1 MYSLTNLVD
10 NILYKRGAFLMKSIC
25 IKISNPST
33 TKYLLNQLNSFDFPN
48 VYFSCKQFKIYENI
62 IIHFKGK
69 NESLF
74 FEKISEMLSFLVINL
89 FEEKIIKY
97 LLKSE
102 YFYFEEIEQNQIANI
117 VSEDL
122 YDEEESIY
130 PFEERFKIIYNSFY
144 EHFLSNHSLFL
155 KGFLTF
161 RLKKYLETILE
172 QIDKSVNK
180 FIVQKEYTEFISLLR
195 MYINSENSNCNLVH
209 LIYRNYKPILLD
221 ENKNI
226 IRIDDNIS
234 NLKYLSDIS
243 FSTNDFALN
252 ALLNLIPKKI
262 YIHIIDSNIDEFIN
276 TIKLIFENRVVF
288 CKDCSICKIYKKS
301 HAIPN

>member
-1 MYSLTNLVD
+1 
-10 NILYKRGAFLMKSIC
+10 MKSIC
-25 IKISNPST
+25 IKMTNQNI
-33 TKYLLNQLNSFDFPN
+33 TKHLLEQLNEFKLDD
-48 VYFSCKQFKIYENI
+48 VYFSCKKFKIYYNI

-69 NESLF
+69 NEKLF
-74 FEKISEMLSFLVINL
+74 FEETSKILAKFIIDL
-89 FEEKIIKY
+89 FEEKIIQN
-97 LLKSE
+97 LIKSE
-102 YFYFEEIEQNQIANI
+102 YFYFDTNEQKQIANI
-117 VSEDL
+117 TFEDL
-122 YDEEESIY
+122 YNNEESVY
-130 PFEERFKIIYNSFY
+130 SFDRRYNLIYNSCLEY
-144 EHFLSNHSLFL
+144 LLSNNSLVL
-155 KGFLTF
+155 KGFITF
-161 RLKKYLETILE
+161 RLKNYLETILE
-172 QIDKSVNK
+172 QVDKSVNK